1 MGLRSPILLY
11 YFSLKLIME
20 EEIMNSNKIGKFIA
34 SLRKEQNLTQ
44 EELANKLIIGREA
57 VSKWERGK
65 TIPDQTSLLN
75 LSELFNV
82 SINEILYGEKLNKDN
97 ETNISN
103 LILTFWKKNKLK
115 RNIILLISL
124 LFVLLISFFIYYFL
138 RNYNSMALYELR
150 YYSLEENLRIE
161 KGVIAYTNDKMYLNL
176 GNVITDKDIEWVE
189 VYYLDKE
196 NKEKF
201 VIGSNGT
208 HFGIS
213 LWDTLGY
220 EGAFDLTIAEH
231 IVNNLYV
238 KLTFDEYSLNIKL
251 DAMKIFDNKRLFPH
265 RVPHI

>member
-1 MGLRSPILLY
+1 
-11 YFSLKLIME
+11 
-20 EEIMNSNKIGKFIA
+20 MNSNKTGRFIA
-34 SLRKEQNLTQ
+34 SLRKEYNLTQ

-124 LFVLLISFFIYYFL
+124 LFVLLITFFIYYFL

-150 YYSLEENLRIE
+150 YNNLDETIIIE
-161 KGVIAYTNDKMYLNL
+161 KGVVAYTNDKMYFNL
-176 GNVITDKDIEWVE
+176 GNVITDKEIKWVE
-189 VYYLDKE
+189 IYYLDKS
-196 NKEKF
+196 NKEVF
-201 VIGSNGT
+201 VTGT
-208 HFGIS
+208 NSIHFGLS
-213 LWDTLGY
+213 TWDTLGY

-238 KLTFDEYSLNIKL
+238 KLTFEDYSVNIKL
-251 DAMKIFDNKRLFPH
+251 QPIKKFDNKRLFPH